1 MKKPSK
7 SKNYEVNI
15 HARLLASFSPAIQRA
30 LVESCKR
37 HDYTLKVYK
46 RWPTQSL
53 LNAVSKNSSHLLIVS
68 VEDVAALTA
77 GTRKKLPF
85 HNFILIP
92 TVQNT
97 ANTDINP
104 EEASAAQKFSNALL
118 AKLESIRY
126 LIGTKSP
133 DFFESMISAVLAFH
147 RNFDNQSSSGELAN
161 YFVDKTKLRSTKLIL
176 NRSTQRA
183 EMQNLVQQF
192 FDGQIDASRANLA
205 PGISSY
211 PKNISD
217 VLDEFLMNAIWDA
230 NPQREHLARNV
241 PTQLDE
247 NESVEIE
254 CGFDGT
260 YLTLSVIDAHGTF
273 PARALRGPIRYAL
286 GIKDTAKLNE
296 GPGGAGL
303 GLYMVLQKVAALAF
317 EIERGRTTRATAV
330 LRADTSLREMQRQ
343 PRSLL
348 MFDKSNGLNSKKAEK
363 KKK

>member
-15 HARLLASFSPAIQRA
+15 HARLLASFSTSIQRA
-30 LVESCKR
+30 LIDSCKR
-37 HDYTLKVYK
+37 HGYTLKIYK
-46 RWPTQSL
+46 RWPTKSL
-53 LNAVSKNSSHLLIVS
+53 LTAVSKNATHLLIVS
-68 VEDVAALTA
+68 VEDVATLTA

-92 TVQNT
+92 TVKNT
-97 ANTDINP
+97 ANTDVNP
-104 EEASAAQKFSNALL
+104 EEASAAQKFSHTLL

-133 DFFESMISAVLAFH
+133 DFFESMICAVLAFH
-147 RNFDNQSSSGELAN
+147 RNFDNPSPSSELAN
-161 YFVDKTKLRSTKLIL
+161 YFIDKSKLKTSRLTLS
-176 NRSTQRA
+176 RSTQRA
-183 EMQNLVQQF
+183 EMQNLVQKF
-192 FDGQIDASRANLA
+192 FDEQIGQSRAKLA

-230 NPQREHLARNV
+230 NPHREHLARNV

-260 YLTLSVIDAHGTF
+260 YLTLSVVDAHGTF

-286 GIKDTAKLNE
+286 GIKETAKLNE

-317 EIERGRTTRATAV
+317 EIERGQTTRATAV

-348 MFDKSNGLNSKKAEK
+348 MFDKSNGLNPDKNWFP
-363 KKK
+363 